1 MSLGVRQR
9 VTPQFTLLGTAE
21 WTNWSRIGTSNV
33 LTASGAPALVGP
45 AAVTIPFQY
54 KDGWFFA
61 LGGEYQWSDRLTL
74 RAGAAYEISPIDDR
88 VRIPLIPDNNRV
100 WASIGASW
108 QVFRGFSFDLAYS
121 HIWVQDPSINITA
134 VSGNPSFDGANYIG
148 TVNAHVDVLSLA
160 MVFRWGAP
168 EPVPV
173 VKPIIS
179 K

>member
-1 MSLGVRQR
+1 
-9 VTPQFTLLGTAE
+9 
-21 WTNWSRIGTSNV
+21 
-33 LTASGAPALVGP
+33 
-45 AAVTIPFQY
+45 
-54 KDGWFFA
+54 
-61 LGGEYQWSDRLTL
+61 
-74 RAGAAYEISPIDDR
+74 
-88 VRIPLIPDNNRV
+88 
-100 WASIGASW
+100 
-108 QVFRGFSFDLAYS
+108 
-121 HIWVQDPSINITA
+121 